1 MPAFFLVYGM
11 VASTKSIRSK
21 NDVLH
26 FIRKKICSLVVP
38 YFLWAMI
45 YAPSINTNFFK
56 GILWGTN
63 PSLGAAQTNQ
73 VLWFLP
79 TMFLATIFFQIIVE
93 LINLCSQS
101 KFRLILCGIFIILCG
116 CISLLL
122 KNKGGSL
129 GWLFNLDISF
139 TGTLFILIGYLLKNI
154 FDRLY
159 SKPSYIIL
167 LLGFVCL
174 CSGFLLAQFN
184 APQNAGL
191 PYWLWLF
198 MEDPI
203 HFLYLCRFSILLPF
217 VVFLF
222 YQKTNSAVMAR

>member
-203 HFLYLCRFSILLPF
+203 HLLYLCRFSILLPF

-222 YQKTNSAVMAR
+222 YQKN

>member
-1 MPAFFLVYGM
+1 M
-11 VASTKSIRSK
+11 
-21 NDVLH
+21 
-26 FIRKKICSLVVP
+26 
-38 YFLWAMI
+38 
-45 YAPSINTNFFK
+45 
-56 GILWGTN
+56 
-63 PSLGAAQTNQ
+63 
-73 VLWFLP
+73 
-79 TMFLATIFFQIIVE
+79 
-93 LINLCSQS
+93 
-101 KFRLILCGIFIILCG
+101 
-116 CISLLL
+116 
-122 KNKGGSL
+122 

-203 HFLYLCRFSILLPF
+203 HFLYLCRFSILLPLLF
-217 VVFLF
+217 CSILSEKLTLLSWLGEGSLFLMAVHYIIFPYTTTWASHLATGSIAIALCNAVFCTTICIPLLF
-222 YQKTNSAVMAR
+222 LTNRYIPILKGK